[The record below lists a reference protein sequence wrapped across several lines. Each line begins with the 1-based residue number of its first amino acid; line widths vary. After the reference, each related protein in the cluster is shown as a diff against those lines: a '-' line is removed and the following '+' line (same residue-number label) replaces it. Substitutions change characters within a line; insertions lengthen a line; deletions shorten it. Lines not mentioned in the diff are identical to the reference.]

1 MGVFLGDINS
11 AARPDIEPAHDVYV
25 EGSVVRHV
33 PRPPLHIVGLAMHL
47 YAIVTAVM
55 IYMPSAHNWKRE
67 LSGVHINGVNSRQVM
82 GLRVA
87 CGEGSLLAAAG
98 SLMGVG
104 TDLAGSVR
112 VQAAY
117 CGALSHNSTYGVVP
131 NTGLL
136 PDDGE
141 NLEQYNFVGLMCRF
155 AEDLSLMLN
164 VLAKYAAN
172 RLKLNKKGNLK
183 HLKVH
188 YMDTEGSLYIS
199 PVTTEATRAA
209 KRVTDYLR
217 TAHGIEPKRLYTYQ
231 RCGS

>member
-1 MGVFLGDINS
+1 
-11 AARPDIEPAHDVYV
+11 
-25 EGSVVRHV
+25 
-33 PRPPLHIVGLAMHL
+33 
-47 YAIVTAVM
+47 
-55 IYMPSAHNWKRE
+55 
-67 LSGVHINGVNSRQVM
+67 
-82 GLRVA
+82 
-87 CGEGSLLAAAG
+87 
-98 SLMGVG
+98 MGVG

-117 CGALSHNSTYGVVP
+117 CGALTHNSTYGVVP

-141 NLEQYNFVGLMCRF
+141 NLEQYNFVGPMCRF

-199 PVTTEATRAA
+199 RVTTEATRAA
-209 KRVTDYLR
+209 KRVCTIIKYFTKTL
-217 TAHGIEPKRLYTYQ
+217 
-231 RCGS
+231 